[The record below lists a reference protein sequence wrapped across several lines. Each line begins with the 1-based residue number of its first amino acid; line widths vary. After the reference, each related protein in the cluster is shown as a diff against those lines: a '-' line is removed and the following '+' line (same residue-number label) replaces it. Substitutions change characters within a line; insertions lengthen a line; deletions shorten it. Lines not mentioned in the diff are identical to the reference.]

1 MANRTSLM
9 CLLVSPEIQLYTL
22 IQASLLAGT
31 VCAEFCNNTC
41 EPCCA
46 MSVLPPCQVLLHWSA
61 LVQYHKQLTAAAES
75 LAGSAGW
82 WWARHCLGR
91 WQAVAAAMAGRRS
104 AELRE
109 VVLLRATLG

>member
-1 MANRTSLM
+1 
-9 CLLVSPEIQLYTL
+9 
-22 IQASLLAGT
+22 
-31 VCAEFCNNTC
+31 
-41 EPCCA
+41 